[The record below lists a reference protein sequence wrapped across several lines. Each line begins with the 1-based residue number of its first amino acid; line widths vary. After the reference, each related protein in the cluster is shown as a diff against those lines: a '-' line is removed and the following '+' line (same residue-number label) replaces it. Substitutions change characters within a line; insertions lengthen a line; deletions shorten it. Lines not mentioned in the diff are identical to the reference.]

1 MTFSGR
7 KLGLVIRVPMMGFH
21 SPPMKAEGIG
31 RGSRFSPDTSL
42 YPQPEPPLSPGALEN
57 RRQVLSSQPAG
68 RKAAHPLAA
77 AWELM
82 QPSICPQDNPRLTED
97 FVAHLETELE
107 QSRLRE
113 METLGALREMQDKVL
128 DMEKVQLGKLVF
140 GRLWGRES
148 GVLHALKEVHN
159 QA

>member
-1 MTFSGR
+1 MT
-7 KLGLVIRVPMMGFH
+7 
-21 SPPMKAEGIG
+21 AEGTG
-31 RGSRFSPDTSL
+31 RGSGVSPDPSL
-42 YPQPEPPLSPGALEN
+42 YPQPEPPPRPGALES
-57 RRQVLSSQPAG
+57 RGQVLSSQPAG
-68 RKAAHPLAA
+68 RKAAHPPAA

-82 QPSICPQDNPRLTED
+82 QPSICPQGNPRLTED

-128 DMEKVQLGKLVF
+128 DMEKVQLGRPVF
-140 GRLWGRES
+140 GRLWGRGG

>member
-7 KLGLVIRVPMMGFH
+7 RLGLVIRVPMMGFH
-21 SPPMKAEGIG
+21 SPDMKAEGTG
-31 RGSRFSPDTSL
+31 RGSSFSPDSSL
-42 YPQPEPPLSPGALEN
+42 YPQPEPPPSPGALES

-68 RKAAHPLAA
+68 RKAAHPSAT

-82 QPSICPQDNPRLTED
+82 QLSICPQGNPRLTED

-128 DMEKVQLGKLVF
+128 DMEKVQLGNPVF
-140 GRLWGRES
+140 GRFWGREG
-148 GVLHALKEVHN
+148 GVMHALKEVHN
-159 QA
+159 QS